1 MAFYKGRDG
10 VVKVGTPAVALGHVQ
25 SWNVDETADEVRGWG
40 MGDDYDTGFATIA
53 RWSGSVEVYLDAADE
68 SDTISIRDEMPVEFY
83 PGGDIS
89 GNTYLSGTSEVL
101 SLARSASKDGIPM
114 LTINFT
120 GRGAL
125 NKATVT

>member
-10 VVKVGTPAVALGHVQ
+10 VVKVGTPPAALGHVQ

-68 SDTISIRDEMPVEFY
+68 SNGIAIRDEMAVEFY
-83 PGGDIS
+83 PGGETS
-89 GNTYLSGTSEVL
+89 GNVYFSGTAEIL

-125 NKATVT
+125 TKATV